1 MIEVAIAEDHQMFT
15 DGVAMLLSSAE
26 DIHLLSTAQNGQ
38 LFLKLLEEQVPDVA
52 LIDLSM
58 PVMDG
63 EQTINEMKKHYPQVK
78 VIVLTMHDNPLRL
91 KKLMQQGIAG
101 YVLKEVGKQELLNA
115 IRIVYAGSTYFS
127 QEVMQRALMEEV
139 HQGQGGALTKREIE
153 VLRLIGEEYTT
164 QQIAEKLFISTFT
177 VDTHRKNLLSKL
189 QVKNT
194 VGLIKY
200 ALEQKIL

>member
-1 MIEVAIAEDHQMFT
+1 MINLAIAEDHQMFT

-26 DIHLLSTAQNGQ
+26 DIHLSGTAQNGQ
-38 LFLKLLEEQVPDVA
+38 QFLDLLEKQAPDVA

-63 EQTINEMKKHYPQVK
+63 EQTIQEMQKHFPQVK
-78 VIVLTMHDNPLRL
+78 VIVLTMHDSPQRL

-115 IRIVYAGSTYFS
+115 IRAVYAGGTYFS
-127 QEVMQRALMEEV
+127 QEVMQRALAEEV
-139 HQGQGGALTKREIE
+139 HQGQGGVLTKREIE

-164 QQIAEKLFISTFT
+164 QQIAEKLFISTYT

-194 VGLIKY
+194 VGLYKY
-200 ALEQKIL
+200 ALEQNIL

>member
-1 MIEVAIAEDHQMFT
+1 MINIAIAEDHQMFT

-26 DIHLLSTAQNGQ
+26 DIRLLGSAQNGQ
-38 LFLKLLEEQVPDVA
+38 LFLKLLENQAPDVA

-63 EQTINEMKKHYPQVK
+63 EQTISEMKKFYPQVK
-78 VIVLTMHDNPLRL
+78 VIVLTMHDNALRL

-115 IRIVYAGSTYFS
+115 IRTVYAGGTCFS
-127 QEVMQRALMEEV
+127 QEVMQRALMGEV
-139 HQGQGGALTKREIE
+139 HQGQGGVLTKREIE
-153 VLRLIGEEYTT
+153 ILRLIGEEYTS